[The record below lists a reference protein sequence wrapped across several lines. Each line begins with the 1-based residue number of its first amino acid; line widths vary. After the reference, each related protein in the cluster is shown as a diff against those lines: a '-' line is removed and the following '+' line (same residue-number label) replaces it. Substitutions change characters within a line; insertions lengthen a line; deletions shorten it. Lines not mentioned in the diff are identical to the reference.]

1 MGGLKSSDNLSFDL
15 KSGQEKS
22 RIQVLTGATLGCMI
36 GLSTAIH
43 SVFGLFLLPLSAE
56 FGWSRTA
63 ISGGLALLAFLSIFI
78 CPIIG
83 RIADVIGPW
92 RVACTGVFFFA
103 AVMASGSLLTGQ
115 LWQWYVFYAMI
126 AVGAP
131 MVGCSLFLQMVS
143 ETHKKD
149 FGFAV
154 GISAGVGTGSGG
166 IIMPI
171 LAAIMMAELGWR
183 ATYLG
188 IGLSILIIGLLAMS
202 LLKNVGKRRNF
213 ADLDDQQAALPIAD
227 IFKRSDFWL
236 ISVCFAFT
244 VGVSMAIVGHI
255 VPILAERNVGVTVA
269 TAAIVAQ
276 AIASGTTQPSL
287 GWLLDRFGLRILPP
301 LFLANVISIALF
313 CYTDNPTL
321 CVLAGASLGIGIGMQ
336 FCAIPFLVNLRFG
349 LQSFGSVMGL
359 MYAAIFLGEGIGPLL
374 LDLVYDN
381 VGTYLPALLAILV
394 MMIAALL
401 WSITLFRFIPNDK
414 SGTASLQPT

>member
-1 MGGLKSSDNLSFDL
+1 MEGLTSSNNV
-15 KSGQEKS
+15 SGHLNSVREKS
-22 RIQVLTGATLGCMI
+22 RAQVLVGATLGCTI

-43 SVFGLFLLPLSAE
+43 SVFGLFLIPLSSE

-83 RIADVIGPW
+83 RIADSVGPW
-92 RVACTGVFFFA
+92 RVAFTGVFFFA
-103 AVMASGSLLTGQ
+103 AVMAGGSLLTGQ
-115 LWQWYVFYAMI
+115 LWEWYVFYLMI
-126 AVGAP
+126 AIGAP

-154 GISAGVGTGSGG
+154 GISAGVGTGTGG
-166 IIMPI
+166 IVMPI
-171 LAAIMMAELGWR
+171 LAAVMMAEFGWR

-188 IGLSILIIGLLAMS
+188 IGISILIVGLLAMS
-202 LLKNVGKRRNF
+202 LLKTVGKRPKL
-213 ADLDDQQAALPIAD
+213 ADLDDHQAALPIAD

-313 CYTDNPTL
+313 CYTADPTL
-321 CVLAGASLGIGIGMQ
+321 CILAGASLGIGIGMQ

-374 LDLVYDN
+374 LDVVYDN
-381 VGTYLPALLAILV
+381 AGTYFPALLAILI
-394 MMIAALL
+394 MMAIALL
-401 WSITLFRFIPNDK
+401 WSTALSRLIPSDN
-414 SGTASLQPT
+414 SSTAQLLPA